1 MIINV
6 SQYHNFIKALLDN
19 EPMLAKV
26 SVCGEVSN
34 LRYTNESIFFS
45 LKDAFCQMDC
55 FSYISNLSFNF
66 DQLKNGT
73 EVIVDGN
80 VSYLKSGKVS
90 FFVNKIT
97 FTQKDGEQHL
107 KYLELKKKLMQL
119 GFFDKTTKNQLKKY
133 VFNIGVVTSKNGA
146 VIHDLADVIYRR
158 NKYAKIY
165 LYDVNVQ
172 GEGASQQ
179 IANGIR
185 YFNDTDVDCIIIAR
199 GGGSKED
206 LSAFDTEEV
215 ALAIKDSNKTTIS
228 AVGHETDVSICDFC
242 ADIRAGTPS
251 IAGELVTANNVE
263 EDFRCSFK
271 NLFNNFTNKINQINT
286 SYNRCFNNFNNSL
299 QIKINKAKSLL
310 SFETEKCFYYLNNS
324 FLNQKTKYAFAL
336 KKLELLSPK
345 KSLKDGKAIVY
356 KQGKKVFEPK
366 QLKVGDIITLKM
378 LGADVKSKVQEVK
391 YEV

>member
-55 FSYISNLSFNF
+55 FAYVSNLSNF
-66 DQLKNGT
+66 AQLKNGI
-73 EVIVDGN
+73 EVIIDGN
-80 VSYLKSGKVS
+80 PSYLKSGKVS

-97 FTQKDGEQHL
+97 FTQKDGEQYL
-107 KYLELKKKLMQL
+107 KYLELKEKLKQL

-133 VFNIGVVTSKNGA
+133 NFDIGVVTSKNGA
-146 VIHDLADVIYRR
+146 VIHDLSNVIYRR

-179 IANGIR
+179 ISDAIR
-185 YFNDTDVDCIIIAR
+185 YFNDTQVDCIIIAR

-206 LSAFDTEEV
+206 LSVFDSEEV
-215 ALAIKDSNKTTIS
+215 ALAIKESKKTIVS
-228 AVGHETDVSICDFC
+228 AVGHESDVSICDFC
-242 ADIRAGTPS
+242 ADVRAGTPS
-251 IAGELVTANNVE
+251 IAGELVTPTNVE
-263 EDFRCSFK
+263 EDLKFLLK
-271 NLFNNFTNKINQINT
+271 KLFDNFTANIYQLNT
-286 SYNRCFNNFNNSL
+286 TCNTCFNNFNNSI
-299 QIKINKAKSLL
+299 QKKIDKAKSLL
-310 SFETEKCFYYLNNS
+310 KFEREKSLYYIQNN
-324 FLNQKTKYAFAL
+324 FQDKKARCNFAV
-336 KKLELLSPK
+336 KKIELLSPQ
-345 KSLKDGKAIVY
+345 KSLENGRAIVY
-356 KQGKKVFEPK
+356 KDGKKVFESK
-366 QLKVGDIITLKM
+366 ELKVGDVITLKM
-378 LGADVKSKVQEVK
+378 LGANIKSKIQEVN
-391 YEV
+391 YEI